1 VRHDTIVLTKNL
13 SFIIESDLFNCK
25 YGYGFSEWFIK
36 IVLYLPMDT
45 VKGVGYDRLESWRDR
60 SSLKLAEHN
69 ISLNKSLLMFQ
80 CN

>member
-1 VRHDTIVLTKNL
+1 MRHDTIVLTKNL

-45 VKGVGYDRLESWRDR
+45 VKGVGYDRLES
-60 SSLKLAEHN
+60 
-69 ISLNKSLLMFQ
+69 
-80 CN
+80 